1 MRPNLVLTNAIP
13 KYDSLPCSK
22 YTTPKTVIFAM
33 MPQSWIP
40 YAELMRLDRPAGY
53 WAFYW
58 HFAIGVALAASIS
71 SPVPSP
77 LTLIS
82 LFLFFAVWVVVLRG
96 AVCTWNDTLDQDFD
110 RKVSRTRNCPI
121 PRGAV
126 STVQSHL
133 FTLAQIAVGTALPLP
148 LPRGCMYHAA
158 LMTAILL
165 VYPLGKRVMDFPQ
178 VILGIAFG
186 MPIFLCGA
194 ALDANPLL
202 LSDLHL
208 FGPENDDHDDGL
220 RLVAALCF
228 YIASI
233 LWTVIFDTVYAHQDA
248 KDDAKAGVRSLA
260 VRLGDRTKQALSVLA
275 AAQVMLLFAAGVA
288 CKFSMIYFAGSCVGT
303 AVSLAAML
311 WFVELRD
318 SASCAWWFC
327 PGSQPCGCEYCGWV
341 AGGVLLQVLDSLL
354 YFSGFSRE

>member
-1 MRPNLVLTNAIP
+1 MKAITCIQGVMGPSLVLTNATP

-22 YTTPKTVIFAM
+22 YTTPKTGLFAI

-58 HFAIGVALAASIS
+58 HFAIGLTLAASIS
-71 SPVPSP
+71 SPIPSP
-77 LTLIS
+77 LSLLS

-96 AVCTWNDTLDQDFD
+96 AVCTWNDTLDQDLD
-110 RKVSRTRNCPI
+110 RRVSRTRNRPI

-133 FTLAQIAVGTALPLP
+133 FTLAQIAVGAALLLH
-148 LPRGCMYHAA
+148 LPRGCMHHAA

-165 VYPLGKRVMDFPQ
+165 VYPLGKRVTDFPQ

-194 ALDANPLL
+194 ALEVDPLP
-202 LSDLHL
+202 LSDLHR
-208 FGPENDDHDDGL
+208 FGTESHDHDHDL

-233 LWTVIFDTVYAHQDA
+233 LWSVIFDTVYAHQDA
-248 KDDAKAGVRSLA
+248 KDDVKAGVRSLA

-275 AAQVMLLFAAGVA
+275 ATQVMLLFAAGVA
-288 CKFSMIYFAGSCVGT
+288 CKFSIIYFAGSCVGT
-303 AVSLAAML
+303 AISLAAL
-311 WFVELRD
+311 IWFVDLRH

-327 PGSQPCGCEYCGWV
+327 PGSHLVGASIVAGLLGEYCFH
-341 AGGVLLQVLDSLL
+341 S
-354 YFSGFSRE
+354 

>member
-1 MRPNLVLTNAIP
+1 MKANTCIQEVMAPNLVLTNATP
-13 KYDSLPCSK
+13 KYNSLPCSK
-22 YTTPKTVIFAM
+22 YTTPKTGLFAI

-58 HFAIGVALAASIS
+58 HFAIGLALAASIS
-71 SPVPSP
+71 SPIPSP

-110 RKVSRTRNCPI
+110 RKVSRTRNRPI

-133 FTLAQIAVGTALPLP
+133 FTLAQIAVGAALLLP

-165 VYPLGKRVMDFPQ
+165 VYPLGKRVTDFPQ

-194 ALDANPLL
+194 ALEADPHPLP
-202 LSDLHL
+202 DLHRL
-208 FGPENDDHDDGL
+208 GTDDDQ
-220 RLVAALCF
+220 RPVAALCF

-260 VRLGDRTKQALSVLA
+260 VRLGDRTKQTLSVLA

-288 CKFSMIYFAGSCVGT
+288 CEFSMIYFAGSCVGT
-303 AVSLAAML
+303 ALSLAAML
-311 WFVELRD
+311 
-318 SASCAWWFC
+318 
-327 PGSQPCGCEYCGWV
+327 
-341 AGGVLLQVLDSLL
+341 
-354 YFSGFSRE
+354 

>member
-1 MRPNLVLTNAIP
+1 MKANTCIQEVMGRNLVLTNATP
-13 KYDSLPCSK
+13 EYDSLPCSK
-22 YTTPKTVIFAM
+22 YTTPKTGVFAIL
-33 MPQSWIP
+33 PQSWIP

-58 HFAIGVALAASIS
+58 HFAIGLALAASIA
-71 SPVPSP
+71 SPILSP

-82 LFLFFAVWVVVLRG
+82 LFVFFAVWVIVLRG

-110 RKVSRTRNCPI
+110 RKVTRTRNRPI

-133 FTLAQIAVGTALPLP
+133 FTLAQIAVGTALLLP

-165 VYPLGKRVMDFPQ
+165 VYPLGKRVTDFPQ

-194 ALDANPLL
+194 ALDADPLP
-202 LSDLHL
+202 LSGLHR
-208 FGPENDDHDDGL
+208 FETEAHDL
-220 RLVAALCF
+220 RLVAGVCF

-233 LWTVIFDTVYAHQDA
+233 LWTVIFDTIYAHQDA
-248 KDDAKAGVRSLA
+248 KDDAKVGVRSLA

-288 CKFSMIYFAGSCVGT
+288 CNFSAIYFAGSCIGT
-303 AVSLAAML
+303 AVSLAALL
-311 WFVELRD
+311 WFVDLRH
-318 SASCAWWFC
+318 SASCGWWFF
-327 PGSQPCGCEYCGWV
+327 PGSHLVGASIVAGLLGEYCFR
-341 AGGVLLQVLDSLL
+341 S
-354 YFSGFSRE
+354 

>member
-1 MRPNLVLTNAIP
+1 MKANTSIQEVMGPNLVLANTTP
-13 KYDSLPCSK
+13 ECHFLPSSK
-22 YTTPKTVIFAM
+22 YTIPKTGLFAI

-58 HFAIGVALAASIS
+58 HFAIGLALAASMS
-71 SPVPSP
+71 SPIPSP
-77 LTLIS
+77 LILIS
-82 LFLFFAVWVVVLRG
+82 LFLFFAVWVIVLRG
-96 AVCTWNDTLDQDFD
+96 AVCSWNDTLDQSFD
-110 RKVSRTRNCPI
+110 RKVSRTRNRPI

-126 STVQSHL
+126 STVQAHL
-133 FTLAQIAVGTALPLP
+133 FTLAQIALGTAMLLP
-148 LPRGCMYHAA
+148 LPRGCMCHAA

-165 VYPLGKRVMDFPQ
+165 VYPLGKRVTDFPQ

-194 ALDANPLL
+194 ALDADPLP
-202 LSDLHL
+202 LSGLYRL
-208 FGPENDDHDDGL
+208 GTETDDL

-233 LWTVIFDTVYAHQDA
+233 LWTVIFDTIYAHQDA
-248 KDDAKAGVRSLA
+248 RDDANVGVRSLA

-275 AAQVMLLFAAGVA
+275 ATQVMLLLAAGVA
-288 CKFSMIYFAGSCVGT
+288 CNFSAIYFAGSCVGT
-303 AVSLAAML
+303 AISLAALL
-311 WFVELRD
+311 WFVDLRH

-327 PGSQPCGCEYCGWV
+327 PGSHLVGASIVVGLLGEYCV
-341 AGGVLLQVLDSLL
+341 NS
-354 YFSGFSRE
+354 

>member
-1 MRPNLVLTNAIP
+1 MNANTCIQEVLGPNLVLTNATL
-13 KYDSLPCSK
+13 KYASLPCSK
-22 YTTPKTVIFAM
+22 YTTPKTGLFAI

-58 HFAIGVALAASIS
+58 HFAIGLTLAASIS
-71 SPVPSP
+71 SPTPSP
-77 LTLIS
+77 LTLVS
-82 LFLFFAVWVVVLRG
+82 RFLFFAVWVVVLRG

-110 RKVSRTRNCPI
+110 RRVSRTRNRPI

-133 FTLAQIAVGTALPLP
+133 FTLAQIAVGAALLLP
-148 LPRGCMYHAA
+148 LPRGCMHHAA

-165 VYPLGKRVMDFPQ
+165 VYPLGKRVTDFPQ

-194 ALDANPLL
+194 ALDADPLP
-202 LSDLHL
+202 LSDLHR
-208 FGPENDDHDDGL
+208 FGTETDDV

-228 YIASI
+228 CIGSI

-260 VRLGDRTKQALSVLA
+260 VRLEDRTKQALSVLA
-275 AAQVMLLFAAGVA
+275 AAQVIFLFAAGVA
-288 CKFSMIYFAGSCVGT
+288 CKFSTIYFAASCVGT
-303 AVSLAAML
+303 AISLAAML
-311 WFVELRD
+311 WFVDLRH

-327 PGSQPCGCEYCGWV
+327 LGSHLVGASIVAGLLGEYCFN
-341 AGGVLLQVLDSLL
+341 S
-354 YFSGFSRE
+354 

>member
-1 MRPNLVLTNAIP
+1 MHPTMKANTSIQEVMGPNLVLANTTP
-13 KYDSLPCSK
+13 ECDSLPSSK
-22 YTTPKTVIFAM
+22 YTTPKSGLFAI

-58 HFAIGVALAASIS
+58 HFAIGLALAASMS
-71 SPVPSP
+71 SPIPSP

-82 LFLFFAVWVVVLRG
+82 LFLFFAVWVIVLRG
-96 AVCTWNDTLDQDFD
+96 AVCSWNDTLDQSFD
-110 RKVSRTRNCPI
+110 RNVSRTRNRPI

-126 STVQSHL
+126 STVQGHL
-133 FTLAQIAVGTALPLP
+133 FTLAQIALGTAMLLP
-148 LPRGCMYHAA
+148 LPRGCMCHAA

-165 VYPLGKRVMDFPQ
+165 VYPLGKRVTDFPQ

-194 ALDANPLL
+194 ALDADSLP
-202 LSDLHL
+202 LSDLYRL
-208 FGPENDDHDDGL
+208 GTETDVL

-233 LWTVIFDTVYAHQDA
+233 LWTIIFDTIYAHQDA
-248 KDDAKAGVRSLA
+248 RDDAKVGVRSLA

-275 AAQVMLLFAAGVA
+275 ATQVMLLLAAGVA
-288 CKFSMIYFAGSCVGT
+288 CNFSAIYFAGSCVGT
-303 AVSLAAML
+303 AISLAALL
-311 WFVELRD
+311 WFVDLRH

-327 PGSQPCGCEYCGWV
+327 PGSHLVGASIIVGLLGEYCV
-341 AGGVLLQVLDSLL
+341 NS
-354 YFSGFSRE
+354 